1 MVFSEF
7 ELEELNRI
15 SQDFQEVSAYMRE
28 IFISL
33 VLFTNKWEGLSK
45 AAIEAYSFGLPLL
58 LSNVQ
63 GNKDMIKGNGFLFD
77 LGDVEN
83 LKKILIEI
91 SDLSEVDVQDNSKRS
106 RSMFEAKRTLE
117 SIYNI

>member
-1 MVFSEF
+1 MIIQVDMVFSEF

-58 LSNVQ
+58 LSNVH
-63 GNKDMIKGNGFLFD
+63 DT
-77 LGDVEN
+77 
-83 LKKILIEI
+83 LI
-91 SDLSEVDVQDNSKRS
+91 N
-106 RSMFEAKRTLE
+106 
-117 SIYNI
+117 IYRYVFI

>member
-7 ELEELNRI
+7 EFEEFNRI
-15 SQDFQEVSAYMRE
+15 SQDFQEVSAYLRE

-63 GNKDMIKGNGFLFD
+63 GIKDMIKGNCFLFY